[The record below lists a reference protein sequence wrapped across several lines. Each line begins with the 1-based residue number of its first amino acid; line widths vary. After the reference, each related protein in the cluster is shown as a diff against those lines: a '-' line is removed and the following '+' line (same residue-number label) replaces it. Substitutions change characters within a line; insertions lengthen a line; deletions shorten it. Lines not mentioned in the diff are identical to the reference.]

1 MSSADSLTDLR
12 LPAQLEA
19 ILYLKSQPLTL
30 AKLTEYAATE
40 RDLVEDALIELMQ
53 DYAQRDGA
61 LEIVETDQ
69 GYSLQLRER
78 FDQLVQTM
86 VPADIGLGALRT
98 LAAIALKG
106 PILQTDL
113 VELRGSGVYQHVQE
127 LVEQGFVQKRRQ
139 ANGRS
144 FRLQVS
150 DRFYQYFE
158 VDELPKI

>member
-1 MSSADSLTDLR
+1 MSSVDSLTDLR
-12 LPAQLEA
+12 LSTKLEA
-19 ILYLKSQPLTL
+19 VLYLKSQPLTL
-30 AKLTEYAATE
+30 AKLTEYAGEE
-40 RDLVEDALIELMQ
+40 RDDVEDALIELMQ
-53 DYAQRDGA
+53 DYAQRDSA

-78 FDQLVQTM
+78 FNALVQTM
-86 VPADIGLGALRT
+86 IPADLGVGALRT

-113 VELRGSGVYQHVQE
+113 VDLRGSGVYQHVQE
-127 LVEQGFVQKRRQ
+127 LAEQGFVHKRRQ

-150 DRFYQYFE
+150 DKFYQYFE